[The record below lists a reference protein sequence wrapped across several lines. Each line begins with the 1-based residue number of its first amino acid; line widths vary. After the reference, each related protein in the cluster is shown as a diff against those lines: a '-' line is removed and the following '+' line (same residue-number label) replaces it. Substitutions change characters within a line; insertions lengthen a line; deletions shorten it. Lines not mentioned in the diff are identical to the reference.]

1 MRATTNKQ
9 NLFGKREIICTQGLI
24 IETLLAKTGSWK
36 ITSCF
41 LKNPACIFKNSPFSR
56 AIFLKTGSVPC
67 PKYSFQGGG
76 LQLNS

>member
-9 NLFGKREIICTQGLI
+9 NLFGKREIICSHCLI

-41 LKNPACIFKNSPFSR
+41 LKNPGCIFKNSPFSR
-56 AIFLKTGSVPC
+56 AIFLKTGSGTS
-67 PKYSFQGGG
+67 PKNVFTGKPSVY
-76 LQLNS
+76 N